1 MKIQKPN
8 IQFCKKCVFPSIGVI
23 TSSITPDGECTGCKV
38 SDEKKIIDWDKRFLQ
53 LKKLIR
59 KQKNNYDCLIPVSG
73 GKDSYFQTHI
83 IKNVLKLNP

>member
-38 SDEKKIIDWDKRFLQ
+38 SDEKKL
-53 LKKLIR
+53 LIG
-59 KQKNNYDCLIPVSG
+59 I
-73 GKDSYFQTHI
+73 KDFYS
-83 IKNVLKLNP
+83 